1 MISFCISLVVLIA
14 GFLIYGKFV
23 EKVFGIEPNRKTPAV
38 ANPDGVDF
46 VPLPAWKIF
55 MIQFLNI
62 AGLGPIFGAIMGAKF
77 GTSAFLWIVFGTIFA
92 GAVHDY
98 LAGMISLR
106 HNGESLPETIGRYL
120 GITAKQVMRAF
131 TVILMILVGVVFV
144 AGPSDLLAMLTPET
158 FDARFWIFV
167 IFAYYILATL
177 FPIDKIIGRVY
188 PLFAIALIFMAI
200 GILIMLFV
208 TCPDIPEL
216 TDGLGNKSASPENNP
231 LFPMLFI
238 SIACGAIS
246 GFHATQSPLMARCM
260 TNEQQG
266 RYIFYGSM
274 VTEGIVA
281 LIWAAAATYF
291 FSPEGQAFFGV
302 TEPEKVN
309 GNSAVIVNLL
319 STGWLGVV
327 GGALAILG
335 VVAAPITSGDTAFR
349 SARLIV
355 ADFLHLEQRSVVKRL
370 MICIP
375 MFIVAI
381 LILIYS
387 LSDPAGFE
395 KIWRYFAWSNQ
406 TLATFTLWAIT
417 VYLAQKKKPYWITL
431 IPALFMMSVIL
442 TYILFDRSGI
452 ALSYT
457 VSVTTA
463 VVVTLLS
470 AVWFFLRL
478 PKMQDADKI

>member
-260 TNEQQG
+260 TNERQG

-274 VTEGIVA
+274 VTEGVVA

-406 TLATFTLWAIT
+406 TLATFTLLAIT

-431 IPALFMMSVIL
+431 IPALFMMSVVL

-478 PKMQDADKI
+478 PKMQDVDKI

>member
-260 TNEQQG
+260 TNERQG

-274 VTEGIVA
+274 VTEGVVA

-431 IPALFMMSVIL
+431 IPALFMMSVVL
-442 TYILFDRSGI
+442 TYILFDHSGI

-478 PKMQDADKI
+478 PKMQDVDKI